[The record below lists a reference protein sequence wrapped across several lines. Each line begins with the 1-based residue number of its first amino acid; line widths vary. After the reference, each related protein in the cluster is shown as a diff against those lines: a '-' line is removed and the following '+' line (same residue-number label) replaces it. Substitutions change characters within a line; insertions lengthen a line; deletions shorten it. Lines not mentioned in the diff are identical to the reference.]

1 MKQRLALLLALVL
14 AFGAL
19 AGCGSSGSTA
29 TTAAPAADAPAD
41 APSADRQMVVGI
53 PGLPDNGDVQNTSS
67 VYNRIG
73 FAAQVY
79 DYLMVKDGDGN
90 ILPHLVES
98 YEMADDASECT
109 FKLVEGVKWHDG
121 TEMTSEDVR
130 FTVERAKAGTGSQKT
145 YCGDID
151 HVEVIDDYNFKIVMG
166 TPNVAL
172 LEYLTAI
179 PIVCEHFITE
189 VGDELYGTDV
199 QYVMGSGP
207 YKATE
212 WVFGDYIV
220 FEANEDYFLGAP
232 EIKSVKLRVV
242 ADTNS
247 AVIELQ
253 TGGIDFYM
261 NDVPY
266 ISLPTLEADSGINIE
281 YASSFRYNYV
291 LFNAESGLFADKAM
305 RRAVAYAVNRDEMLI
320 IGCEDLKNGT
330 LVNTPA
336 GPDFTA
342 NPDYSS
348 WPYETDI
355 EKGKEIVAGSG
366 YDGHTVVIKTLT
378 VDPYPKLATMLLES
392 LTRLG
397 INAEVEQYENSAYIE
412 EVCQN
417 GNFEIAIC
425 FNTFPA
431 KDMDIAINAQ
441 LHSSKSGLGG
451 NYGRYVSDEM
461 DALIV
466 KAKTIADPAARE
478 AAYQEIIDLFAEDLP
493 SIPLYYTKSTRA
505 YSADLACKDNCAQYD
520 RFYYF
525 SFR

>member
-1 MKQRLALLLALVL
+1 MMKRILAAALVL
-14 AFGAL
+14 VLAL
-19 AGCGSSGSTA
+19 GMLTACGSSSGSSGG
-29 TTAAPAADAPAD
+29 TTSSAPAD
-41 APSADRQMVVGI
+41 NSERQLVVGI
-53 PGLPDNGDVQNTSS
+53 PGLPDNGDVQNTTS

-73 FAAQVY
+73 FGAQVY
-79 DYLMVKDGDGN
+79 DYIMVKDGDGN

-121 TEMTSEDVR
+121 TEMTSEDVQ
-130 FTVERAKAGTGSQKT
+130 FTIERAKAGTGSQKT

-179 PIVCEHFITE
+179 PVVCKAFITE
-189 VGDELYGTDV
+189 CGDELYGTDV

-207 YKATE
+207 YKPVE
-212 WVFGDYIV
+212 WQFGDYIV

-232 EIKSVKLRVV
+232 AIKSVKLRVV

-266 ISLPTLEADSGINIE
+266 ISLPTLEADANINVE

-291 LFNAESGLFADKAM
+291 LFNAESGMFADKTM
-305 RRAVAYAVNRDEMLI
+305 RQAVAYAIDRDEMLI
-320 IGCEDLKNGT
+320 IGCEDLQNGVE
-330 LVNTPA
+330 VNTPA

-342 NPDYSS
+342 NPDHTT
-348 WPYETDI
+348 WPYETDL
-355 EKGKEIVAGSG
+355 EKAQSIVADSG

-378 VDPYPKLATMLLES
+378 VDPYPKLATVLLEA
-392 LTRLG
+392 LTKIG
-397 INAEVEQYENSAYIE
+397 INAEIEQLENSAYIDD
-412 EVCQN
+412 VCGN

-431 KDMDIAINAQ
+431 KDMDIAVNAQ
-441 LHSSKSGLGG
+441 LHSSKVGLAG
-451 NYGRYVSDEM
+451 NYGRYVSEEM
-461 DALIV
+461 DELIV
-466 KAKTIADPAARE
+466 AAKTIPDPEARK
-478 AAYQEIIDLFAEDLP
+478 AAYEPLIALFAEDLP
-493 SIPLYYTKSTRA
+493 SVPLYYTNSTRA
-505 YSADLACKDNCAQYD
+505 YSADLVCRDNCAQYD

-525 SFR
+525 SFK